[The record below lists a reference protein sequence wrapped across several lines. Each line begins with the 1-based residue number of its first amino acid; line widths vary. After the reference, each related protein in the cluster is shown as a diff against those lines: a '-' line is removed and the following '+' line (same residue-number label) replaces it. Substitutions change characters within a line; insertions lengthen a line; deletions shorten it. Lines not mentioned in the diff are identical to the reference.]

1 MSAHNVR
8 TMSARCRHNVRTIFF
23 GFQLWQYL
31 LSIWAVKAGASTIL
45 SVKLT
50 SFSLKTTWVLRN
62 FPTTYKIIIKNSS
75 SIPFFLYLNFI
86 NGVKMDIL
94 CTWERTDGHRQS
106 LYSKYLSL
114 PHFEGVCS
122 PQYCS
127 KHGKILMYSSSGIS
141 IVYINLYLWY
151 RYITHL

>member
-86 NGVKMDIL
+86 NAVKWTFCVHGNGQTDI
-94 CTWERTDGHRQS
+94 GS
-106 LYSKYLSL
+106 LYTPNIYPYLTLKESARPNIALNMGKY
-114 PHFEGVCS
+114 
-122 PQYCS
+122 
-127 KHGKILMYSSSGIS
+127 
-141 IVYINLYLWY
+141 
-151 RYITHL
+151 